1 MKTPFI
7 LNKIK
12 RELDESFKKEL
23 VSQGHSNS
31 GKLEASINGKINGNQ
46 LNGEIYDY
54 GFILNDGVKPNRI
67 PYRRGSGAK
76 SSKYIDSLVLYFK
89 SKGLNDKDAKSAAFA
104 TAMVQKKQGMSTKAS
119 KRFSKNGRRQ
129 GFLDHVIKNKESK
142 IDKIA
147 TDGMDDIFNKE
158 FNKQK
163 TEII

>member
-23 VSQGHSNS
+23 IAQGHSNS

-54 GFILNDGVKPNRI
+54 GFILNDGVKPGRI

-76 SSKYIDSLVLYFK
+76 SSKFIDSLVLYFK
-89 SKGLNDKDAKSAAFA
+89 SKGLNEKEAKSAAFA
-104 TAMVQKKQGMSTKAS
+104 TAMVQKKEGMSTKGS

-129 GFLDHVIKNKESK
+129 GFIDHVIENKEAK

-147 TDGMDDIFNKE
+147 TDGMDNIFNQE
-158 FNKQK
+158 FHKQK